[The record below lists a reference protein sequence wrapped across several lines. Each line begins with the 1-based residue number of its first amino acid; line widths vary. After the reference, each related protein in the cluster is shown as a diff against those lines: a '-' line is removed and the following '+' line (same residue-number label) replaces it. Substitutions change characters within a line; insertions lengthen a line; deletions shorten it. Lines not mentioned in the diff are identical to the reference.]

1 MSRKGGG
8 EIEATRRACPFT
20 TALKLASPTDAKL
33 AAGSR
38 FAVGRGANFP
48 SAVSQGVAVTKH
60 ERMQK
65 KMSDQR
71 IRSRQSQGLR
81 VSTSYFQMET

>member
-65 KMSDQR
+65 KNERTANS
-71 IRSRQSQGLR
+71 ISSESGFE
-81 VSTSYFQMET
+81 SFY